1 MKRKLFFS
9 SVFSL
14 VLFFT
19 CSLVAIGYTEN
30 ARLDHIKTIS
40 RYLSAEALLDT
51 VVEELEVSSRLDD
64 LVQAGLLT
72 SYDQHILESGAPISF
87 CDTLRIL
94 LPVFGIYPY
103 PAELAYP
110 DFVPAQPL
118 NSLESLNIWATA
130 VDYGIVSPQDNPNQA
145 TTIADFQ
152 KFLSYLH
159 THSFTPSFSI
169 QTTCPYVNPDTKW
182 DITTFR
188 GRNSLLSAWEL
199 IPVSWRKDYLV
210 NSWQI
215 FFTVSTPT
223 SSGEDHSNA
232 AGFIDYVA
240 KTINLGDEC
249 PRVALHEFTHY
260 AAYRVGWYTNQLAPA
275 FTAEASKVK
284 PFLGEYS
291 QSNPREY
298 LAEFVSYWLLNPA
311 EQAELTY
318 LAPETSRLA
327 LELIDSY
334 TPLSSVP

>member
-9 SVFSL
+9 SIFSL

-19 CSLVAIGYTEN
+19 CSLVAIGYAEN
-30 ARLDHIKTIS
+30 SRLNHIQAIS
-40 RYLSAEALLDT
+40 RYLSAETLLNS
-51 VVEELEVSSRLDD
+51 VVEELGVSPKLSD
-64 LVQAGLLT
+64 LVQADLLT
-72 SYDQHILESGAPISF
+72 PYDQYILKSNAPISL

-94 LPVFGIYPY
+94 LPTFGIYPY

-118 NSLESLNIWATA
+118 NSPESLNIWATA

-145 TTIADFQ
+145 TMVADFQ

-159 THSFTPSFSI
+159 THSFTPSFPAQI
-169 QTTCPYVNPDTKW
+169 TCPYVSPNAEW
-182 DITTFR
+182 NIITFR

-199 IPVSWRKDYLV
+199 IPVSWREDYLV

-215 FFTVSTPT
+215 IFTVSTPT

-232 AGFIDYVA
+232 AGFIDYAA
-240 KTINLGDEC
+240 KTINLGDEH
-249 PRVALHEFTHY
+249 PQVTLHEFTHY
-260 AAYRVGWYTNQLAPA
+260 AAYRVGWYADQLAPA
-275 FTAEASKVK
+275 FAAEASLVK

-298 LAEFVSYWLLNPA
+298 LAEFVAYWLLNPDQ
-311 EQAELTY
+311 QAELSR

-327 LELIDSY
+327 LELIGSY
-334 TPLSSVP
+334 TPLSSAP